1 MKKVDIIRIEK
12 DHRKHMQ
19 DMVAHEVSL
28 RLAINELEPLILPCS
43 GTHVNEMLTGY
54 LFTNGYIET
63 VGDIQSLDYDMQNQT
78 ATVTLDP
85 NKMMLDGFKW
95 DARIQLPAHQVI
107 DIMREF
113 SGLSHRFQ
121 QTGGVHSAAEATDK
135 GIKKY
140 FDDISRHNAI
150 DKIIGWNM
158 MNNEPFEDK
167 CLLLTCRIS
176 RSIIQKAVKAGF
188 PMIVSTSPPTD
199 QALTIARNNQIALAG
214 FVREERMNIYNGA
227 DSFGEMRS

>member
-12 DHRKHMQ
+12 DQRKAMQ
-19 DMVAHEVSL
+19 DRVAHEVSL
-28 RLAINELEPLILPCS
+28 RLIINKQEPFILPCS
-43 GTHVNEMLTGY
+43 GTHVNEMITGY
-54 LFTNGYIET
+54 LFTNGYIDT
-63 VGDIQSLDYDMQNQT
+63 VGDIRSLDYGMHDQT
-78 ATVTLDP
+78 ATVSVDP
-85 NKMMLDGFKW
+85 DKMMLDGFKG
-95 DARIQLPAHQVI
+95 DGELHLSVQRIFE
-107 DIMREF
+107 MMEEF

-121 QTGGVHSAAEATDK
+121 QTGGVHSAAEANDQ

-167 CLLLTCRIS
+167 TLLLTCRVS

-188 PMIVSTSPPTD
+188 PMIISNSPPTD
-199 QALTIARNNQIALAG
+199 QAIYIARENRIALAG
-214 FVREERMNIYNGA
+214 FVREQRMNIYNRE
-227 DSFGEMRS
+227 DSFE